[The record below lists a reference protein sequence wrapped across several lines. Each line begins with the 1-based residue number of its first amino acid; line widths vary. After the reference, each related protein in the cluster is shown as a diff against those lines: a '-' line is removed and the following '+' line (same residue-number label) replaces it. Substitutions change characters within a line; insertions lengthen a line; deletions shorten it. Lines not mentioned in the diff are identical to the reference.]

1 MKQALIYL
9 IAAVVQ
15 LALALWLR
23 GGALLLL
30 WTGVACLLVGLAY
43 AGLGAR
49 VFGKRADG
57 SLAWWAWVLLLPYL
71 GFTHA
76 VWKIKRRFSK
86 ETLYDEIVPGLWIGR
101 RVLGDEL
108 PAGVQLVV
116 DLTCEFAEPSSV
128 LQRCE
133 VRCLPTLNY
142 GVPPVAALQ
151 TLMTELAD
159 RDGLYIHC
167 AQGHGRSA
175 VVAAAVLVRRGVAA
189 TVGEAV
195 EMVVRVRPK
204 THLEDCQKQLLRNLP
219 L

>member
-1 MKQALIYL
+1 MKQALVYL

-23 GGALLLL
+23 GGTLILL

-49 VFGKRADG
+49 MFGKRADG
-57 SLAWWAWVLLLPYL
+57 SLAWWAWVLLPYL
-71 GFTHA
+71 GFTYA

-128 LQRCE
+128 LQRCA

-142 GVPPVAALQ
+142 DVPPVAALQ
-151 TLMTELAD
+151 ALVTELAD

-189 TVGEAV
+189 TVDEAV

-204 THLEDCQKQLLRNLP
+204 THLEGCQKQLLRNLP